1 MDRKEFIKTCGLA
14 CLGGGV
20 MGLML
25 QSCSTPSM
33 VSGSLSGENMMVP
46 VKAFEE
52 VEKNEIQYRK
62 YILVQHPQLR
72 YPIYVFRFAENKYTA
87 VLLQCTHQ
95 GNEVSVNGDR
105 LHCSSHG
112 SEFDQQ
118 GMVKK
123 GPATEPLRR
132 FDVTIENQQLAISL
146 KAV

>member
-1 MDRKEFIKTCGLA
+1 MDRKEFIKTCGLV

-25 QSCSTPSM
+25 QSCSTPSI
-33 VSGSLSGENMMVP
+33 VSGSLAGENMMVP
-46 VKAFEE
+46 LSSFEE
-52 VEKNEIQYRK
+52 LKNNQIQYRK
-62 YILVQHPQLR
+62 YILVHHPQLR
-72 YPIYVFRFAENKYTA
+72 YPIYVFRLYDDNYSA

-118 GMVKK
+118 GMVKN
-123 GPATEPLRR
+123 GPATEPLRS
-132 FDVTIENQQLAISL
+132 FKVTIENQQLAISL

>member
-14 CLGGGV
+14 CLGGGAIS
-20 MGLML
+20 LL
-25 QSCSTPSM
+25 IQSCSTPAM
-33 VSGSLSGENMMVP
+33 VSGSLAGENMIVSLS
-46 VKAFEE
+46 AFEE
-52 VEKNEIQYRK
+52 VKNKEMQYRK
-62 YILVQHPQLR
+62 YILVHHPQLR
-72 YPIYVFRFAENKYTA
+72 YPICVFRFAENNYYA

-118 GMVKK
+118 GKVKK
-123 GPATEPLRR
+123 GPATVPLRS
-132 FDVTIENQQLAISL
+132 FDVTIQNQQLAISL